1 MKEIASIIAQ
11 PGMILAKD
19 VVYKDKV
26 IFPADTVLDTLVI
39 DRLQRY
45 SIMCVSIKD
54 NEDLASTHYEKMRF
68 NQRFLDFE
76 AAFNK
81 SLLEFKAYMLMFVE
95 TGKKPRD
102 EVFLQI
108 YEKLAA
114 MVPNG
119 AVLLD
124 YLYMMVPN
132 EDELTFTHCLNS
144 ALLAGC
150 FADWLSFTQEKK
162 NILIM
167 CGFFTDIGKYKM
179 PYDILWKPD
188 KLTQEEFELVRS
200 HPTVGFRMVQYVH
213 LNDHIKNAVL
223 MHHERMDGSGYP
235 SGLSGDE
242 IDYYARIIS
251 IVDTYI
257 AMSSP
262 RSYRSA
268 MTPMQI
274 IEHFERSMGK
284 YDVELLIPLLKRI
297 ADAQIGTIVQLN
309 DDSVWE
315 IMIIHPTKFSRP
327 ILRNKNSEILDLSQ
341 NPNLK
346 IEKNL

>member
-1 MKEIASIIAQ
+1 MKEIASIIAE

-26 IFPADTVLDTLVI
+26 LFPADTVLDTLVI
-39 DRLQRY
+39 DRLKRY

-68 NQRFLDFE
+68 NQRFREFE
-76 AAFNK
+76 TAFNQA
-81 SLLEFKAYMLMFVE
+81 LLEYKAYMLMFIE
-95 TGKKPRD
+95 TGQKPQD
-102 EVFLQI
+102 AVFLKI
-108 YEKLAA
+108 YEDLAA

-119 AVLLD
+119 SVLLD

-132 EDELTFTHCLNS
+132 EDELTFTHSLNS

-150 FADWLSFTQEKK
+150 FAEWLSFSEEKK
-162 NILIM
+162 NLLIM
-167 CGFFTDIGKYKM
+167 SGFFYDIGKYKM

-188 KLTQEEFELVRS
+188 KLTPEEFALVRS
-200 HPTVGFRMVQYVH
+200 HPTLGFQMVQYVH
-213 LNDHIKNAVL
+213 LNDHIKNTVL

-235 SGLSGDE
+235 SGMSGHD
-242 IDYYARIIS
+242 IDYYARIIA

-257 AMSSP
+257 AMAAP

-268 MTPMQI
+268 LTPMQI
-274 IEHFERSMGK
+274 IGNFESSMEK
-284 YDVELLIPLLKRI
+284 YDVEILMPLLKRI
-297 ADAQIGTIVQLN
+297 ADAQIGTTVQLD
-309 DDSVWE
+309 DDSIWE

-327 ILRNKNSEILDLSQ
+327 ILRNADSKILDLSQ
-341 NPNLK
+341 NPQYK
-346 IEKNL
+346 IIKNL